1 MRLRPD
7 RGTQIP
13 VSESGRLG
21 RFRRRTSIARATLA
35 AALVGLLGLCLLVA
49 RQYDVR
55 QAPLVASGSSGIIVL
70 DLSASVF
77 EGGFEATVRKL
88 VRTDERAGLVVFSDT
103 AYELLPPG
111 SSGREFQPLLR
122 FFRSSTT
129 GFLPPNP
136 WDRFRAGTR
145 ISEGLKVARESLE
158 REGQRGGTLVLLSDL
173 EILPDEVQR
182 LVAVLADLRRD
193 GYEVRII
200 PLDPRPEQR
209 RLIEQLLG
217 DQGLLP
223 EPESGEEAVRAPG
236 EASLTAG
243 LPWLFLALGLGLVV
257 VLATNERLLA
267 RLEVSR

>member
-7 RGTQIP
+7 RGAQIP
-13 VSESGRLG
+13 ASEPGRLEG
-21 RFRRRTSIARATLA
+21 FRRRTSVARAGLA
-35 AALVGLLGLCLLVA
+35 AALVGLLALCLVA
-49 RQYDVR
+49 SRQYDVR
-55 QAPLVASGSSGIIVL
+55 HAPLVASGSSGIIVL

-103 AYELLPPG
+103 AYQLLPPG

-145 ISEGLKVARESLE
+145 ISEGLKAARESLE
-158 REGQRGGTLVLLSDL
+158 REGQRRGTLVLLSDL

-182 LVAVLADLRRD
+182 LVPVLADLRRD
-193 GYEVRII
+193 GYEVRIV
-200 PLDPRPEQR
+200 PLHPRPEQR

-217 DQGLLP
+217 DRSLLP
-223 EPESGEEAVRAPG
+223 EPGSGEQAVRAPG
-236 EASLTAG
+236 EESLTAG
-243 LPWLFLALGLGLVV
+243 LPWLFLALGLGLVA

>member
-1 MRLRPD
+1 M
-7 RGTQIP
+7 
-13 VSESGRLG
+13 
-21 RFRRRTSIARATLA
+21 SIARATLA
-35 AALVGLLGLCLLVA
+35 AALVGLLALCFLVA

-182 LVAVLADLRRD
+182 LVTVLADLRRD
-193 GYEVRII
+193 GY
-200 PLDPRPEQR
+200 D
-209 RLIEQLLG
+209 
-217 DQGLLP
+217 LLP
-223 EPESGEEAVRAPG
+223 CADTRILVLLESVHQSGLHAESGTRDERYTRSRRDIRGTATEAVG
-236 EASLTAG
+236 K
-243 LPWLFLALGLGLVV
+243 
-257 VLATNERLLA
+257 
-267 RLEVSR
+267 LETD

>member
-1 MRLRPD
+1 MRLSCD
-7 RGTQIP
+7 RGTAIP
-13 VSESGRLG
+13 TSEPHRLVRAG
-21 RFRRRTSIARATLA
+21 RRTTAVRAVLA
-35 AALVGLLGLCLLVA
+35 AALVALLLAAVLVA

-55 QAPLVASGSSGIIVL
+55 HAPLVASGSSGVIVL

-103 AYELLPPG
+103 GYELLPPG

-122 FFRSSTT
+122 FFHSTTT

-145 ISEGLKVARESLE
+145 ISEGLKVAREALQ
-158 REGQRGGTLVLLSDL
+158 REGQTGGTLVLLSDL

-182 LVAVLADLRRD
+182 LVTVFADLRRD
-193 GYEVRII
+193 GFDVRVV
-200 PLDPRPEQR
+200 PLSPRPEQR
-209 RLIEQLLG
+209 RLIELLAG
-217 DQGLLP
+217 GKALLP

-236 EASLTAG
+236 EQSIASG
-243 LPWLFLALGLGLVV
+243 LPWLFVLVGVVLVV
-257 VLATNERLLA
+257 ALATNERLLA

>member
-7 RGTQIP
+7 PRQAIP
-13 VSESGRLG
+13 TSELGRLQP
-21 RFRRRTSIARATLA
+21 FRARTTVLRIGLA
-35 AALVGLLGLCLLVA
+35 AALAALLAAVVLVA

-55 QAPLVASGSSGIIVL
+55 HAPLVASGSSGVVVL

-88 VRTDERAGLVVFSDT
+88 VETDERAGLVVFSDS

-122 FFRSSTT
+122 FFRSPPS

-145 ISEGLKVARESLE
+145 ISEGLIAARDALL
-158 REGQRGGTLVLLSDL
+158 REGEEGGTIVLLSDL
-173 EILPDEVQR
+173 EVLPDEVQR
-182 LVAVLADLRRD
+182 LVTVFADLRSDGFDVQIVPLASREERRD
-193 GYEVRII
+193 
-200 PLDPRPEQR
+200 
-209 RLIEQLLG
+209 LIEQLLG
-217 DQGLLP
+217 GDALLP
-223 EPESGEEAVRAPG
+223 EPVSGEDAVKARG
-236 EASLTAG
+236 EGSIAAG
-243 LPWLFLALGLGLVV
+243 LPWSFLVLGLALVLA
-257 VLATNERLLA
+257 LATNERTLA

>member
-1 MRLRPD
+1 M
-7 RGTQIP
+7 
-13 VSESGRLG
+13 SEPGRLE
-21 RFRRRTSIARATLA
+21 RLRRRTSIARAGLA
-35 AALVGLLGLCLLVA
+35 AVLVGLLALCLVVS
-49 RQYDVR
+49 RSYEVR
-55 QAPLVASGSSGIIVL
+55 HAPLVASGSSGIIVL

-88 VRTDERAGLVVFSDT
+88 VRTDERAGLVVFSDS

-145 ISEGLKVARESLE
+145 ISEGLRVARESLQRDGE
-158 REGQRGGTLVLLSDL
+158 RGGTLVLLSDL

-182 LVAVLADLRRD
+182 LVTVLADLRRD
-193 GYEVRII
+193 GYEVRIV
-200 PLDPRPEQR
+200 PLKPRPEQR

-217 DQGLLP
+217 DQSLLP

-236 EASLTAG
+236 EESLTGG
-243 LPWLFLALGLGLVV
+243 LPWLFLVVGLGLVA
-257 VLATNERLLA
+257 VLAANERLLA